1 VNTPEV
7 RVSATSPPAEAP
19 ELRIRQS
26 RVDLAAALYDDLS
39 RRSRGFPRSAT
50 FRLLTDRRLQFATG
64 VAATVLMR
72 CAPALGR
79 RLLAATAALRL
90 LQQRT

>member
-1 VNTPEV
+1 MKTPAV
-7 RVSATSPPAEAP
+7 RIAATSPPAEEP

-26 RVDLAAALYDDLS
+26 RVELAAALYDVAS

-50 FRLLTDRRLQFATG
+50 FRLMTDRRLLFATG

-72 CAPALGR
+72 GAPALGR
-79 RLLAATAALRL
+79 RLLAAAAALRL
-90 LQQRT
+90 LQQRV